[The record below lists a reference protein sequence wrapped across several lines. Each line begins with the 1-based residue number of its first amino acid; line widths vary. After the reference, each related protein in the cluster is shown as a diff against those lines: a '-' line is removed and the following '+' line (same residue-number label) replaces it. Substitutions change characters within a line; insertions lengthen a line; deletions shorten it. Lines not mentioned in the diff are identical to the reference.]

1 MKLKVISCLLAMI
14 IFAAVIY
21 MMFNIVAFFLIIV

>member
-14 IFAAVIY
+14 IFAAEIY
-21 MMFNIVAFFLIIV
+21 LRLNIVAYFLKIV

>member
-21 MMFNIVAFFLIIV
+21 LRLNIVAQES